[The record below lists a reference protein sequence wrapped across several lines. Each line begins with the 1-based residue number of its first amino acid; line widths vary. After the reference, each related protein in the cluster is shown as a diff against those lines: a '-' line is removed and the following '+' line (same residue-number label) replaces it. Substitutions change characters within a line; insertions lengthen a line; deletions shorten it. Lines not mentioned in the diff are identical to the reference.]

1 MAHGSDRSLALLL
14 SIKPRFARA
23 IMSGDKRVEFRRG
36 PYRGDVKVVL
46 VYATSP
52 VQKLIGYFEVAFVEE
67 SSPTVLWRKYRRVG
81 GIEYG
86 EYKRYYTGAQRA
98 VAIGVGKVHRLD
110 VERPLSRLGP
120 GTVPPQSFRYVPMTA
135 IEGLRASA

>member
-1 MAHGSDRSLALLL
+1 MAHSSDRPLALLL

-36 PYRGDVKVVL
+36 SYRGDVNTVL
-46 VYATSP
+46 LYATSP
-52 VQKLIGYFEVAFVEE
+52 VQRLIGYFEIAFVEE
-67 SSPTVLWRKYRRVG
+67 SSPTALWRKYGGVG

-86 EYKRYYTGAQRA
+86 EYKRYYTGAERA
-98 VAIGVGKVHRLD
+98 VAIGVGKVHRLQKQ
-110 VERPLSRLGP
+110 RPLSRLGP

-135 IEGLRASA
+135 LEGLRS

>member
-1 MAHGSDRSLALLL
+1 MADNSDRPIALLL

-23 IMSGDKRVEFRRG
+23 IMSGDKLVEFRRG
-36 PYRGDVKVVL
+36 PYRGDVKVIL

-67 SSPTVLWRKYRRVG
+67 SSPTALWRKYRRLG

-98 VAIGVGKVHRLD
+98 VAIGVGKVHRLEI
-110 VERPLSRLGP
+110 ERPLSRLGP

-135 IEGLRASA
+135 LDGLLASA